1 MPPKKADVGAKED
14 KGGKPTSATTLVTNA
29 AKPASVGPN
38 ESNAEKP
45 PTWFHE
51 EFEKGF
57 DRIQSLLDRKLNSLA
72 TSVETLISDN
82 RALGLRVKEIEGKQ
96 ADHTESLDFLHN
108 DLGDHKKKTEE
119 EISDLKDK
127 LDDLENRARRQNLRL
142 VGFPEGVEGSN
153 AITFLEEW
161 LPKILGLESG
171 TPIEIERAHR
181 TLQRR
186 PDEGGRP
193 RAMVIRLLRF
203 TDVTRILDAARKKRS
218 LLYGNSNIMIFRDM
232 STTLYRKRKTFAPL
246 KKKLHDRNISFRLL
260 HPTNLVMDLPEG
272 RRTFT
277 SPVSAENY
285 LGKHHPDVLT

>member
-14 KGGKPTSATTLVTNA
+14 KGGKPTSATTFVANT

-38 ESNAEKP
+38 ETNAEKP
-45 PTWFHE
+45 PTWFRE

-57 DRIQSLLDRKLNSLA
+57 DKIQSLLDRKLNSLA

-142 VGFPEGVEGSN
+142 VGFTEGVEGSN
-153 AITFLEEW
+153 AIT
-161 LPKILGLESG
+161 
-171 TPIEIERAHR
+171 
-181 TLQRR
+181 
-186 PDEGGRP
+186 
-193 RAMVIRLLRF
+193 
-203 TDVTRILDAARKKRS
+203 
-218 LLYGNSNIMIFRDM
+218 
-232 STTLYRKRKTFAPL
+232 
-246 KKKLHDRNISFRLL
+246 
-260 HPTNLVMDLPEG
+260 
-272 RRTFT
+272 
-277 SPVSAENY
+277 
-285 LGKHHPDVLT
+285 